1 MCVGVK
7 SADGIDFVVEQVH
20 TVGHQRAHGEQID
33 QAATHGVL
41 ARAHHLRHMAVT
53 GHGELL
59 LELGI
64 IQLLLDFEMKGVGR
78 QKRGGC

>member
-7 SADGIDFVVEQVH
+7 GADRVDFVVEQVH

-33 QAATHGVL
+33 QTAPYGVFP
-41 ARAHHLRHMAVT
+41 RAHHLRHMAVT

-59 LELGI
+59 LELGVV
-64 IQLLLDFEMKGVGR
+64 QLLLDFEVKGVGR